1 MPNAARKGDPIGHSP
16 AMSWLVQGLL
26 LGAAVGVGA
35 ALVIGTGG
43 LATAAIVGGMAA
55 GGAGVL
61 ELLSSMSWA
70 PKEVCG
76 MIITG
81 SPDIFIN
88 NRPAAR
94 AHVDKTICSK
104 HSGTPPIATGSATVM
119 FNNMPAARVDDTITC
134 GAVIVEGSPD
144 VIIEGGTVQTDT
156 IQPEN
161 LVPAWVHWSL
171 LAVGIG
177 AAVILGGPIVAAL
190 GLVGGMGGGMGC
202 GWLGGR
208 IFGQGSDG
216 QKWMMLGGSVVG
228 GMAGAKGGMVLANKV
243 IPTPI
248 TQTQGFL
255 KGGVPG
261 LKEAA
266 GNRAS
271 LLKNVTEER
280 IDEINSTPKTEF
292 PNGRRPAK
300 TSAAIDRKTG
310 KVYQDDSGWPVPTQ
324 KEIHP
329 TLRDRMPN
337 PSLER
342 FEPENCAEFKAA
354 NKALKDGSKL
364 EDLDIYTIKRDGK
377 LPVERCKNC
386 KITTKGVNAISDNLS
401 K

>member
-1 MPNAARKGDPIGHSP
+1 
-16 AMSWLVQGLL
+16 LV
-26 LGAAVGVGA
+26 GAAVGAGA

-43 LATAAIVGGMAA
+43 LAAAAIVGGLAA
-55 GGAGVL
+55 GGAGVG

-81 SPDIFIN
+81 APDIFIN
-88 NRPAAR
+88 NRLAAR
-94 AHVDKTICSK
+94 AHADMSICSK
-104 HSGTPPIATGSATVM
+104 HSGTPPIATGSATVI
-119 FNNMPAARVDDTITC
+119 FNNMPAARADDKITC

-144 VIIEGGTVQTDT
+144 VSIEGGTVQTDT

-171 LAVGIG
+171 LAAGIG

-190 GLVGGMGGGMGC
+190 GLAGGIGGGMGC

-228 GMAGAKGGMVLANKV
+228 GIASAKGGMVLANKA

-266 GNRAS
+266 ENRY
-271 LLKNVTEER
+271 LLGQCKGARGAISGREFDSSKAGGKILNLSNDNIKITSKG
-280 IDEINSTPKTEF
+280 IDAVEQHVSRFGPDQANMKMVQRLRDIEAGKIEATKTDQNFYSHELRESVRYR
-292 PNGRRPAK
+292 N
-300 TSAAIDRKTG
+300 
-310 KVYQDDSGWPVPTQ
+310 SGWPKGQPTSVD
-324 KEIHP
+324 EAYEVWNNAH
-329 TLRDRMPN
+329 T
-337 PSLER
+337 
-342 FEPENCAEFKAA
+342 AT
-354 NKALKDGSKL
+354 L
-364 EDLDIYTIKRDGK
+364 EDYGLKEGPGALYHPD
-377 LPVERCKNC
+377 
-386 KITTKGVNAISDNLS
+386 AIGGL
-401 K
+401 